1 MQKFHIEEMIVFEDS
16 EIIVCRKPA
25 GIAVQN
31 ARFGVVDLET
41 GLKNYLAAKNPGKMP
56 YLGIVHRLD
65 QPVEGLLVFAKTKQ
79 AAAELSRQMTVGSM
93 GKRYLAVTSGIP
105 ENKDKEGVL
114 EDYLKKD
121 ARTNTSSV
129 VDAKTSDAKKAKL
142 TFKVL
147 QECEEKNIVS
157 GVKRLVYICLETGRH
172 HQIRVQMKHA
182 GMPLIGDC
190 KYNGEEKT
198 TLPLGLCSYQLEF
211 KHPKNKKKMLFEIF
225 PAGEAFAGFDR
236 EKVKGIQMEK

>member
-1 MQKFHIEEMIVFEDS
+1 MQKH
-16 EIIVCRKPA
+16 
-25 GIAVQN
+25 
-31 ARFGVVDLET
+31 
-41 GLKNYLAAKNPGKMP
+41 
-56 YLGIVHRLD
+56 
-65 QPVEGLLVFAKTKQ
+65 
-79 AAAELSRQMTVGSM
+79 QMQ
-93 GKRYLAVTSGIP
+93 
-105 ENKDKEGVL
+105 
-114 EDYLKKD
+114 
-121 ARTNTSSV
+121 
-129 VDAKTSDAKKAKL
+129 KKAKL

-147 QECEEKNIVS
+147 QECEEKDIVS

-182 GMPLIGDC
+182 GMPLIGDR

-236 EKVKGIQMEK
+236 EKIKGIQMEK